1 LIFLYE
7 KTQRVRAFN
16 KEGNQQESSA
26 LNWTSLVMA
35 IILHSVLN
43 FEPHWILII
52 RPKNNA
58 KERQNQFRHESPTG
72 LHAVPH

>member
-1 LIFLYE
+1 MRKLKE
-7 KTQRVRAFN
+7 HVRLTKKEN
-16 KEGNQQESSA
+16 KESSA

-52 RPKNNA
+52 RPKNSA
-58 KERQNQFRHESPTG
+58 KERKNQFRHESPTE